1 MDALTTLP
9 IKKHTALL
17 NRFPE
22 TRFVTQL
29 AKKTCQLDCVWTL
42 PNSRSI

>member
-29 AKKTCQLDCVWTL
+29 AKNVPVGLCLDIT
-42 PNSRSI
+42 